1 MKKLFRVLL
10 ALHIALYQF
19 IPDLAQAAQR
29 FLTCNTTCTITA
41 VDTSIWGTTTG
52 GTGASVPGS
61 SDDVVL
67 DGATCVGGTTCTATF
82 GAGYNPTWQA
92 LTMSACTASTSGCIL
107 DANPN
112 TNTITL
118 TNSGAYTNT
127 GAGTRTL
134 SGGTWVLSN
143 NAALWTIN
151 ASATVTNNPSVSYTG
166 TGNRRFFGGGKTYG
180 TVSNVSG
187 TSFIINGN
195 NTIGTFTPSPGNSI
209 YLNTGVNLTIT
220 TITNVTGSSSLQTLF
235 INQDTITATV
245 TITPTNNWTC
255 DWCGFSNITRAGA
268 GTITA
273 TNSFDFKGNNTGA
286 SFTITAPSVGGG
298 GGRIIGG

>member
-1 MKKLFRVLL
+1 MYRLRNMKKLFRALL

-29 FLTCNTTCTITA
+29 FLTCATTCTITA
-41 VDTSIWGTTTG
+41 ADTSIWGAASG

-67 DGATCVGGTTCTATF
+67 DNLTCVGGTTCTGTF

-134 SGGTWVLSN
+134 SGGTWVLS
-143 NAALWTIN
+143 ASTALWN
-151 ASATVTNNPSVSYTG
+151 ANATATMTNNVSVSFTG

-180 TVSNVSG
+180 TVSAVSG
-187 TSFIINGN
+187 TEFAVSGN
-195 NTIGTFTPSPGNSI
+195 NTIGTFTPSPGNSV
-209 YLNTGVNLTIT
+209 YLNPGVNLAIT
-220 TITNVTGSSSLQTLF
+220 TITNVSGSSSLQTLF
-235 INQDTITATV
+235 VNQDPI
-245 TITPTNNWTC
+245 
-255 DWCGFSNITRAGA
+255 
-268 GTITA
+268 
-273 TNSFDFKGNNTGA
+273 
-286 SFTITAPSVGGG
+286 
-298 GGRIIGG
+298 